1 MEKLEKFHHPQLEE
15 GSGIPKIQWGN
26 LKYCHLQAQAHNV
39 TSTSDQK
46 NPL

>member
-15 GSGIPKIQWGN
+15 GSGIPKSNGVIF
-26 LKYCHLQAQAHNV
+26 KYCHLQAQAHNV